1 MSVLMGKRFGAS
13 LDFLF
18 SLSCKRH
25 CVGSDVG
32 MTVCRPAA
40 LRRPR
45 SCLRQRAASGGKLSS
60 LGFGWLLNPQGF
72 TACCFLKHM
81 CWSRRM
87 LTGHTHCCD

>member
-40 LRRPR
+40 LRQPR
-45 SCLRQRAASGGKLSS
+45 SCLRQRAASVWEAELSGVWMALES
-60 LGFGWLLNPQGF
+60 TRIYCVLLSEAHVLEPENAHRPHP
-72 TACCFLKHM
+72 L
-81 CWSRRM
+81 
-87 LTGHTHCCD
+87 L